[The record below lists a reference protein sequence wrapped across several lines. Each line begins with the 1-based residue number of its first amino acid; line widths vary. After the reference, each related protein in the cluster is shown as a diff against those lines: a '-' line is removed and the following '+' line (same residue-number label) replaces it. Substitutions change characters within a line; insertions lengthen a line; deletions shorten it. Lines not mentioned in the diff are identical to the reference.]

1 MAVSDIVRL
10 EKSKKIRFL
19 KQFRTNQRAML
30 RMERSKPRYLFVTCH
45 LQKQKQRRSY
55 ILHAVFSDIS
65 ELCSSGK
72 LTKKFNCSEISLI

>member
-10 EKSKKIRFL
+10 EKSKKMRFL

-30 RMERSKPRYLFVTCH
+30 RMERSKLRYLFVTCH

-72 LTKKFNCSEISLI
+72 LTVKNSTAQKYL